1 MKGINQLDHDEV
13 ECLPADDVIR
23 NLEPQAE
30 YYFERPG
37 YTVVLTPTDKPF
49 EDGHKYRH
57 YLINGQIY
65 ESLITSPYQRLT
77 ELKKRTHEN
86 ITFEFVE
93 VEEEEEED
101 D

>member
-23 NLEPQAE
+23 NLEPRAE

-37 YTVVLTPTDKPF
+37 YTVVLTPNDKPF

-57 YLINGQIY
+57 YLINGKMY
-65 ESLITSPYQRLT
+65 ESLCTSPYKDLT
-77 ELKKRTHEN
+77 GLKKRTHEN
-86 ITFEFVE
+86 ITFEFIE
-93 VEEEEEED
+93 VEEDEED